1 MNDLLNVA
9 WDSLSGPHA
18 RFSAGSDV
26 ARRYAEG
33 FSPIAGF
40 ADPRDPDLASLAPY
54 CKPED
59 RIFTEGWSGP
69 VPADWTV
76 HAETVV
82 VKMVWDGKA
91 PREDPAPE
99 ALPLR
104 AEHAAAA
111 VALTQATRP
120 GPFGLRTIELGE
132 YFGCFEAGRLVAMA
146 GERMWS
152 GRFHELSGV
161 CTDPAYQGRGL
172 ARRLSLKIVRRQ
184 LARAE
189 HPFLHVMQANKVAR
203 DLYESLGFRV
213 LRESALRVISPRGP

>member
-1 MNDLLNVA
+1 MSTDLRNVA

-18 RFSAGSDV
+18 RFSSGSDV

-40 ADPRDPDLASLAPY
+40 AEPSNPDLHSLKPY
-54 CKPED
+54 CRPED

-69 VPADWTV
+69 APPDWQV
-76 HAETVV
+76 HSESVV
-82 VKMVWDGKA
+82 VKMVWDGAA

-99 ALPLR
+99 
-104 AEHAAAA
+104 
-111 VALTQATRP
+111 LTQATRP

-132 YFGCFEAGRLVAMA
+132 YFGCFEDGKLIAMA

-152 GRFHELSGV
+152 GRFHEVSGV
-161 CTDPAYQGRGL
+161 CTDPGYQGRGL

-184 LARAE
+184 LARGE
-189 HPFLHVMQANKVAR
+189 MPFLHVMQANTVAR
-203 DLYESLGFRV
+203 QLYERLGFKV
-213 LRESALRVISPRGP
+213 YRESVLRVISPRDRS

>member
-1 MNDLLNVA
+1 MSELLNVA

-40 ADPRDPDLASLAPY
+40 ADPVDPDLESLKPF
-54 CKPED
+54 CRPED
-59 RIFTEGWSGP
+59 RIFTEGWSGR
-69 VPADWTV
+69 VPGDWQV
-76 HAETVV
+76 HSESIV
-82 VKMVWDGKA
+82 VKMVWDGDV
-91 PREDPAPE
+91 PPDDPAPE
-99 ALPLR
+99 AIPLT
-104 AEHAAAA
+104 AAHAPAAL
-111 VALTQATRP
+111 ALTQVTRP

-132 YFGCFEAGRLVAMA
+132 YFGCFEGGNLVAMA

-161 CTDPAYQGRGL
+161 CTDPAFQGRGF

-184 LARAE
+184 LARGE
-189 HPFLHVMQANKVAR
+189 HTFLHVMQANKVAR
-203 DLYESLGFRV
+203 ELYERLGFRMY
-213 LRESALRVISPRGP
+213 RESVLRVISPA